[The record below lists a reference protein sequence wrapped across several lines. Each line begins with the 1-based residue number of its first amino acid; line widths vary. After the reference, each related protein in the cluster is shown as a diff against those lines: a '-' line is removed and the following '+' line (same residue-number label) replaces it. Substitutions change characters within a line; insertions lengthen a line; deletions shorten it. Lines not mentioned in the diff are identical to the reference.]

1 LEGTLVNQEIWNR
14 FEKLWVG
21 DDYDARERFA
31 KKEDLPRDLI
41 LEILSGEGDLGI
53 LCALGANPKLPA
65 DIAWGMFNYDYAI
78 TIEEDSELMVH
89 RGLAENKSV
98 PKELLHELAN
108 SENEEISEIAIE
120 TLGSF

>member
-1 LEGTLVNQEIWNR
+1 MNQEIWNR